1 MKIVSARA
9 AYNLFTGTLYRFD
22 RELFPHAG
30 SREISEFIVKW
41 RIRNE

>member
-22 RELFPHAG
+22 RELFPHAD
-30 SREISEFIVKW
+30 SRESGKFIAKW